1 MRTVQAPTIDGKLDD
16 LSWRTAVVAN
26 HFTQRFPDEATP
38 PSQQTEFR
46 VLYDD
51 EALYV
56 GVRCNDTTPKAIVA
70 QLTRRDRDVNVDRIV
85 VDISSKNDKV
95 SAYHFQVNAAGVQLD
110 GIRFN
115 DTDYNNDWD
124 GRWYAATT
132 IDDKGWSAEL
142 KIPLVTL
149 RYGDDVSDFGF
160 QLRRYLPRRGEIDEW
175 AYIPSTARG
184 EVSNYGTLRGIN
196 GLQAKR
202 LFEVL
207 VYDARRWTFRNR
219 QGDFDGRVDGGSLGA
234 DLKLGLTP
242 ALTLDATINPDFGTV
257 EVDQVVLNLT
267 TVENYFPEK
276 RPFFI
281 EGADLFATPF
291 TLFYSRRIGATP
303 PDPTIGPLLEPVPAG
318 RIHAALKMSGVLT
331 GRLSIAVLDAVTARR
346 DAVVERSVGETVQ
359 QLVDPTSNDGV
370 LRLRQDFGT
379 NSFIGA
385 MATAVNRIEPADAAA
400 PIPGDECPVP
410 YSTDFISLDA
420 PAPRNGRCTNDAY
433 VGGLDAV
440 LRTSDGEWGA
450 SAQVVGSRIVNGPT
464 RFIPDGTTIGTGA
477 SGIGMN
483 IEAGRYGGETWLFKL
498 ALRSASPRFQ
508 INDVG
513 YQDVA
518 NFHDGNAQLTWRT
531 TKPHGPLQAAS
542 ISAEF
547 QHRRTWD
554 NLRLDLNPRLTVSLQ
569 LKNLWSVAATAH
581 PYYPKWYENR
591 ETQDGARTERN
602 HGYYANLDVRSDP
615 NRAVVF
621 NTFARVLK
629 NYGGLTALRSE
640 TTISMRPVSTLEVDL
655 LANVSWETGGPRWI
669 ETADNSDGTRSYYFA
684 DLDARSVDLT
694 LRGTYT
700 FSPKLS
706 LQAYLQPFVA
716 SGRYSRA
723 IASTTSGPKP
733 TLRLDSFSPGIA
745 PSGALPDFQTGAI
758 NVNVFLRYEYL
769 PLSALWLVYTR
780 EQQQSPFEPMDGAA
794 RLRIDR
800 FTNGPTTDVV
810 LVKLSYLWY

>member
-1 MRTVQAPTIDGKLDD
+1 
-16 LSWRTAVVAN
+16 
-26 HFTQRFPDEATP
+26 
-38 PSQQTEFR
+38 
-46 VLYDD
+46 
-51 EALYV
+51 
-56 GVRCNDTTPKAIVA
+56 
-70 QLTRRDRDVNVDRIV
+70 
-85 VDISSKNDKV
+85 
-95 SAYHFQVNAAGVQLD
+95 
-110 GIRFN
+110 
-115 DTDYNNDWD
+115 
-124 GRWYAATT
+124 
-132 IDDKGWSAEL
+132 
-142 KIPLVTL
+142 
-149 RYGDDVSDFGF
+149 
-160 QLRRYLPRRGEIDEW
+160 
-175 AYIPSTARG
+175 
-184 EVSNYGTLRGIN
+184 
-196 GLQAKR
+196 
-202 LFEVL
+202 
-207 VYDARRWTFRNR
+207 
-219 QGDFDGRVDGGSLGA
+219 
-234 DLKLGLTP
+234 
-242 ALTLDATINPDFGTV
+242 
-257 EVDQVVLNLT
+257 
-267 TVENYFPEK
+267 
-276 RPFFI
+276 
-281 EGADLFATPF
+281 
-291 TLFYSRRIGATP
+291 
-303 PDPTIGPLLEPVPAG
+303 
-318 RIHAALKMSGVLT
+318 
-331 GRLSIAVLDAVTARR
+331 
-346 DAVVERSVGETVQ
+346 
-359 QLVDPTSNDGV
+359 
-370 LRLRQDFGT
+370 
-379 NSFIGA
+379 
-385 MATAVNRIEPADAAA
+385 
-400 PIPGDECPVP
+400 
-410 YSTDFISLDA
+410 
-420 PAPRNGRCTNDAY
+420 
-433 VGGLDAV
+433 
-440 LRTSDGEWGA
+440 
-450 SAQVVGSRIVNGPT
+450 
-464 RFIPDGTTIGTGA
+464 
-477 SGIGMN
+477 MN

-542 ISAEF
+542 ISAEL